1 MSPLT
6 SLLEKIN
13 PLDKGN
19 SSFGEFCLGLVINE
33 KRIKSA
39 VWNLSGSEES
49 LIFGSS
55 ESWGNESVEEMIV
68 AADTS
73 IASAVTKLPYLEGKQ
88 PTKVI
93 LGLPEHWVEGNSV
106 NPKKATILQKV
117 CQKLLLKSLG
127 FVVTPEAIAHFL
139 KKEEGGLPSIILVN
153 LGEAE
158 IIVSLVAKGKFL
170 GSKIV
175 GRSDSLALDLEEGL
189 LRFDYQ
195 GVLPNRILLIEDA
208 DLSGDIEE
216 LKQSLVAY
224 PWVGPE
230 NEKKLNFLQLP
241 KIEIAEPDFEVR
253 AVVVAGKHEL
263 GLEVA
268 KESAVTKEARVEE
281 VSGVSVAEEKP
292 AVKEVAV
299 IPEENTESVK
309 DDLFLEEIAAD
320 FGFVKGED
328 ILLNQPLELEEEPL
342 ATKEQVSLETEVVS
356 PKPLPE
362 MKEKRPNNVKFWK
375 SFPSRFNFLAKL
387 KPLTGLARP
396 SFRFAFNKNLVLLLV
411 VVLAVLGLGFFSF
424 YSLAKA
430 EVKILVQPQ
439 KVEKEFEFIVSSEAS
454 SVDSEKMV
462 VPARE
467 MTVEVSGSKTGNVNG
482 KKTIGDHAKGE
493 VVVYNGGTSSIT
505 FAKGETVK
513 GPGGLRFT
521 LDQEVKVASASVDW
535 TTNPPQPKLGENK
548 ITLTATDIG
557 AQYNVAVNSEFV
569 PEKGSFSNLKM
580 KNLAALSGGTSR
592 EIQAVSKEDRE
603 ALQKSLVTELEKNA
617 SQEIASKLA
626 PNDYLLPD
634 SLQLISKAD
643 HFNHELGDEAESL
656 TLEEKATFSVLYLK
670 DEDFKVLADKNILQ
684 LVPEGYQKEPS
695 KEESYFALKDKVKGA
710 YTAKIQGE
718 FIPALGIGDIPRKLR
733 AKTFVQGEK
742 VINSLSQVAGV
753 NISIW
758 PKLFSFLKILPLKE
772 QNITVVLETL

>member
-1 MSPLT
+1 MLPLK

-49 LIFGSS
+49 LIFGTS
-55 ESWGNESVEEMIV
+55 EGWGNESAEELIV

-73 IASAVTKLPYLEGKQ
+73 IASAVAKLPHLEGKQ

-106 NPKKATILQKV
+106 NPKKVTILQKV

-139 KKEEGGLPSIILVN
+139 REEEGGLPSIILVN

-195 GVLPNRILLIEDA
+195 SVLPNRILLIEDA

-216 LKQSLVAY
+216 LKQTLVAY

-241 KIEIAEPDFEVR
+241 KIEVAEPDFEVR

-268 KESAVTKEARVEE
+268 KEPAVTKEARLEEAVGVKEKLTVEE
-281 VSGVSVAEEKP
+281 VTVVPEGNIESAKDELFSEATAE
-292 AVKEVAV
+292 
-299 IPEENTESVK
+299 
-309 DDLFLEEIAAD
+309 D

-328 ILLNQPLELEEEPL
+328 ILLNQPSLEEGELL
-342 ATKEQVSLETEVVS
+342 ATKKQVSMETEVVP

-362 MKEKRPNNVKFWK
+362 IKKKRPVNLKFWQ

-387 KPLTGLARP
+387 KPSAGFARP
-396 SFRFAFNKNLVLLLV
+396 SFRFAFNKTLVLLLV
-411 VVLAVLGLGFFSF
+411 VMLVVSGLGFFSF

-439 KVEKEFEFIVSSEAS
+439 KVEKEFEFTISSKTS

-462 VPARE
+462 VPTRE
-467 MTVEVSGSKTGNVNG
+467 MIAEVSGSKTGNVNG
-482 KKTIGDHAKGE
+482 KKIIGDKAKGE
-493 VVVYNGGTSSIT
+493 VSIYNGNEKTKIL
-505 FAKGETVK
+505 AKGTVLK
-513 GPGGLRFT
+513 GLNGLKFL
-521 LDQEVKVASASVDW
+521 LDDQVTTASKTADLTAIPPVEKWGEVKATVVAS
-535 TTNPPQPKLGENK
+535 
-548 ITLTATDIG
+548 DIG
-557 AQYNVAVNSEFV
+557 AEYNIVA
-569 PEKGSFSNLKM
+569 GSTFSLE
-580 KNLAALSGGTSR
+580 SGGEAILIKNSPAFSGGSSR
-592 EIQAVSKEDRE
+592 EVQAVSKEDRE
-603 ALQKSLVTELEKNA
+603 GLQKSLLTELEKNA
-617 SQEIASKLA
+617 SQEIAGKLS
-626 PNDYLLPD
+626 PSDYLLPD
-634 SLQLISKAD
+634 SLQLTSKAD
-643 HFNHELGDEAESL
+643 HFNHELGDEAGSL
-656 TLEEKATFSVLYLK
+656 TLEGKATFSVLYLK
-670 DEDFKVLADKNILQ
+670 DEDFRVLADKNISQ

-695 KEESYFALKDKVKGA
+695 KEESHFALSDKVKGA

-733 AKTFVQGEK
+733 AKTFIQGEK
-742 VINSLSQVAGV
+742 VINSLPQVAGV

-758 PKLFSFLKILPLKE
+758 PKLFSFLKVLPLKE